1 LISLAFKNLCAVR
14 LHIIAHEPGFPAPSL
29 LDCTRPMTI
38 IELPSG
44 RWRLQIRRKNLS
56 VDETYDTEALA
67 KKANKDYL
75 TKKGPHP
82 KAGPTL
88 DTVWELYRASLGF
101 KQKKTNTQRSELTH
115 IKEALRRFGERPVAT
130 ISPMDIEAMIIGE
143 LGKKKAGD
151 TIRNAVAALSAVL
164 RFAVDRQIIARNPC
178 IGVPRPKIEKKLRRM
193 APGDEGSLMAI
204 LNHPKLRYRSAARLC
219 LLVRETGARPGEWAV
234 TRWQDIDLGAQ
245 KVTFPNT
252 KYKSMPR
259 TIPLTNAAV
268 GLLSTQL
275 EDITLKHF
283 DEFGDTEYV
292 FPTIDKN
299 GEPAPLRYSGTVRD
313 MKEDGLLKKHVR
325 AHSGRHEYISKLV
338 EDSDLDDSRIMSLVG
353 HHSPV
358 SMQIYTHARNVRYR
372 DQLEALEPK
381 RRGERVKS
389 FSEAAGLPKEV
400 IDTYL
405 ANRRRIESERQGD
418 DAGEELL
425 FTKGALI
432 DLERAAKKL
441 GATESERMQTLMRIR
456 ASMAKKRRTAGGE
469 QPAPR
474 LGPMRKGEKAAASA
488 QKSDGKA
495 QKRKASLKG

>member
-1 LISLAFKNLCAVR
+1 
-14 LHIIAHEPGFPAPSL
+14 
-29 LDCTRPMTI
+29 MTI
-38 IELPSG
+38 IALPTG
-44 RWRLQIRRKNLS
+44 RFRLQIRRKDLH
-56 VDETYDTEALA
+56 VDKVYATEAAA
-67 KKANKDYL
+67 KKANKDSL
-75 TKKGPHP
+75 KKKESRA

-88 DTVWELYRASLGF
+88 DAVWELYQASLGF
-101 KQKKTNTQRSELTH
+101 KQKKANTQRSELTH
-115 IKEALRRFGERPVAT
+115 MKEALRRFGERPVAT

-143 LGKKKAGD
+143 LGKKKAAD

-178 IGVPRPKIEKKLRRM
+178 IGVPRPRVEKKLRRM

-204 LNHPKLRYRSAARLC
+204 LSHPKLRYRSAARLC

-245 KVTFPNT
+245 RVTFPNT

-259 TIPLTNAAV
+259 TIPLTNAAI

-275 EDITLKHF
+275 EDITLKNF
-283 DEFGDTEYV
+283 DLFGDTEFV

-299 GEPAPLRYSGTVRD
+299 GEPAALRYSGTVRD

-372 DQLEALEPK
+372 DQLEALEPA
-381 RRGERVKS
+381 RRGERAKS
-389 FSEAAGLPKEV
+389 YSEAAGLPKAV
-400 IDTYL
+400 IDAYL
-405 ANRRRIESERQGD
+405 ANRRKIDTEDHLTDPGD
-418 DAGEELL
+418 ELL
-425 FTKGALI
+425 FTEVALK

-441 GATESERMQTLMRIR
+441 GTTESERMQTLMRIR
-456 ASMAKKRRTAGGE
+456 ASMAKKR
-469 QPAPR
+469 
-474 LGPMRKGEKAAASA
+474 KAVP
-488 QKSDGKA
+488 KK
-495 QKRKASLKG
+495 

>member
-1 LISLAFKNLCAVR
+1 
-14 LHIIAHEPGFPAPSL
+14 
-29 LDCTRPMTI
+29 MTI
-38 IELPSG
+38 IELSPS
-44 RWRLQIRRKNLS
+44 RWRLQIRRKNLH
-56 VDETYDTEALA
+56 VDKVYPTEGAA
-67 KKANKDYL
+67 KNASKKAL
-75 TKKGPHP
+75 KKNESQT

-88 DTVWELYRASLGF
+88 DAVWELYQASLGF
-101 KQKKTNTQRSELTH
+101 KQKKPATQRSEQTH

-130 ISPMDIEAMIIGE
+130 ISPLDIEAMIIGE
-143 LGKKKAGD
+143 LEKKKAAD

-164 RFAVDRQIIARNPC
+164 RFCVDRQILARNPC
-178 IGVPRPKIEKKLRRM
+178 IGVPRPRVEKKLRRM

-268 GLLSTQL
+268 GLLGTQL

-338 EDSDLDDSRIMSLVG
+338 EDSDLDDARIMALVG

-358 SMQIYTHARNVRYR
+358 SMQIYAHARNVRYR
-372 DQLEALEPK
+372 GQLEALEPA

-389 FSEAAGLPKEV
+389 FSEAAGLPKAV
-400 IDTYL
+400 IDAYL
-405 ANRRRIESERQGD
+405 ANRRKIDTEHQLT

-425 FTKGALI
+425 FTGAAI
-432 DLERAAKKL
+432 VDLKLAAKKL
-441 GATESERMQTLMRIR
+441 GATEAERMQTLLRIR
-456 ASMAKKRRTAGGE
+456 SSMAKKRNAAGGSKT
-469 QPAPR
+469 APR
-474 LGPMRKGEKAAASA
+474 LTA
-488 QKSDGKA
+488 
-495 QKRKASLKG
+495 KRTAK